1 MSSSGKRTHS
11 LDRDGVDDNDDR
23 NFKHIWTKEPAVADG
38 PPIKGD
44 LLSSNQ
50 TLNAIEAVYDR
61 DLGHQR
67 SCYGDSGDVVDQK
80 LDANSFALKL
90 IEASAKPSRPPPSFP
105 PMAPEPFI
113 FEGFSFV
120 KNMAQSFPNA
130 TWGKLCEKLLIQSLD
145 DVLTMEDEV
154 NHAL

>member
-1 MSSSGKRTHS
+1 MSSSSKRTHS

-50 TLNAIEAVYDR
+50 TLNVIE
-61 DLGHQR
+61 
-67 SCYGDSGDVVDQK
+67 DVQIMTWDIK
-80 LDANSFALKL
+80 
-90 IEASAKPSRPPPSFP
+90 
-105 PMAPEPFI
+105 
-113 FEGFSFV
+113 GFSFV